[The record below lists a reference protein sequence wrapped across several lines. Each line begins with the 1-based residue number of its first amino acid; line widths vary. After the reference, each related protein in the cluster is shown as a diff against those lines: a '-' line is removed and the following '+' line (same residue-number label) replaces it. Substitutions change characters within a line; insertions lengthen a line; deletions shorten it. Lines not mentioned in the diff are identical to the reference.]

1 MKKQGFT
8 LIELLVVIAII
19 AILAAILFPV
29 FAQAREK
36 ARAITCISN
45 QKQIGLAII
54 QYVQD
59 HDEMYCPANYIVGT
73 SETRWYNMVGPYV
86 KNGDTVQGGVDAGKY
101 NGAGGMWH
109 CPSAP
114 TNQNAGYG
122 VNDHLFVPVGPPY
135 NNGALFAPVIN
146 TAILGTPGDTIMVL
160 EKGQDDAGAP
170 APNGS
175 SWPWFTAAETWW
187 TDTVGVPAGSK
198 QTGNDFS
205 VTGAGWFGANCDS
218 AIKAGFTVAQ
228 DDYGQ
233 CGSHPRYRHNNT
245 CNVLFCDGH
254 VKAMKEGSISCFK
267 NIYDPEAWASYQAG
281 GNVVGTEYPPY

>member
-36 ARAITCISN
+36 ARAITCVSN
-45 QKQIGLAII
+45 EKQIGLAIL

-59 HDEMYCPANYIVGT
+59 YDEKFSPANYIIGT

-86 KNGDTVQGGVDAGKY
+86 KNGDTIQTGVDAGKY
-101 NGAGGMWH
+101 NGAGGVWH
-109 CPSAP
+109 CPSFP
-114 TNQNAGYG
+114 TQQNANYG
-122 VNDHLFVPVGPPY
+122 VNDHLFSPVGPPY
-135 NNGALFAPVIN
+135 NNGALFAPTFN
-146 TAILGTPGDTIMVL
+146 TAGLNAPADTIMVL

-175 SWPWFTAAETWW
+175 AWPWFTAWEGWW
-187 TDTVGVPAGSK
+187 TDKVGP
-198 QTGNDFS
+198 TGTIHTGQDYS
-205 VTGAGWFGANCDS
+205 ITGAGWFGANCDS
-218 AIKAGFTVAQ
+218 PIKAGFTVAQ

-233 CGSHPRYRHNNT
+233 CGVHPRYRHNGT
-245 CNVLFCDGH
+245 CSVLFCDGH
-254 VKAMKEGSISCFK
+254 VKAMKAGNIDWFK
-267 NIYDPEAWASYQAG
+267 NVYDANAWVNWQSG
-281 GNVVGTEYPPY
+281 GNATGEVPPT